1 MKLIEK
7 HTPHKLSENEI
18 YTEFQCI
25 FHSVFCDIPDIDLD
39 NASFYN
45 EHFCYQE
52 SELEKKFY
60 EERYLNLA
68 PTTVY
73 SKDVNGYRFEN
84 LNKFE
89 NDIIDYSLN
98 IVKKMLVVTGRQGWG
113 KTTLIRNVFYHL
125 LPKNPQNPVLPIYV
139 SFNRHI
145 NKFNISQKENFENL
159 FYELLSDNISKYTAK
174 SLSKI
179 DDKFWTFLKSKK
191 EYIKYY
197 VQCCRLE
204 DMVKKGILTTSQQLK
219 EICALQDVE
228 LKRIETILY
237 SLQFIQQEYKIEPI
251 FIFDDLDPLQY
262 DFVIWLFN
270 ETYRLSHIYYF
281 KTILVMRPNTYQQ
294 IKLCKTFQAISPV
307 EFPLEIPNCSIFL
320 TESLAKF
327 KNEINASSKNVNIV
341 VENKKIT
348 PNDINIFVEN
358 YCRVALSYEAKLFL
372 ENTSGGDLRNLKKL
386 LRAYLSS
393 GYIKLEKILGLISI
407 DLKEDSLPIWIVYT
421 SIITNN
427 YLSVFPHTKTNE
439 DDFIINVLCNGG
451 EYANTYLIR
460 LHILAYFHR
469 FRRISNLDEFVERY
483 SPLLKEGDTA
493 LRNSIK
499 RVLKRFNNARLIT
512 NHKHLYIDK
521 KEEVNDIDEFHIL
534 PLGHYYLKYLFF
546 KFEYIVYMKDDI
558 DYDENNKYDIK
569 DCIEVREQAERF
581 KEVVKYLHF
590 FYEKEKIFISQI
602 QLAQLDK
609 YIKCFSPAEDK
620 CFLFSLQMVNKMND
634 YGKRRNFDLYELDRL
649 RKEINEFAEKIF
661 NRTI

>member
-1 MKLIEK
+1 MD
-7 HTPHKLSENEI
+7 
-18 YTEFQCI
+18 F
-25 FHSVFCDIPDIDLD
+25 F
-39 NASFYN
+39 
-45 EHFCYQE
+45 
-52 SELEKKFY
+52 
-60 EERYLNLA
+60 
-68 PTTVY
+68 
-73 SKDVNGYRFEN
+73 
-84 LNKFE
+84 
-89 NDIIDYSLN
+89 
-98 IVKKMLVVTGRQGWG
+98 
-113 KTTLIRNVFYHL
+113 KT
-125 LPKNPQNPVLPIYV
+125 
-139 SFNRHI
+139 
-145 NKFNISQKENFENL
+145 
-159 FYELLSDNISKYTAK
+159 
-174 SLSKI
+174 
-179 DDKFWTFLKSKK
+179 KK
-191 EYIKYY
+191 EYIKYF
-197 VQCCRLE
+197 VKCRRLE
-204 DMVKKGILTTSQQLK
+204 NMVEKGILTTSQQLK

-228 LKRIETILY
+228 LKRFETILY

-307 EFPLEIPNCSIFL
+307 EFPLEIPNCSTFL

-327 KNEINASSKNVNIV
+327 KNEINASVKNVNIV
-341 VENKKIT
+341 VENKKIM
-348 PNDINIFVEN
+348 PNDINVFVEN

-372 ENTSGGDLRNLKKL
+372 ENTSGGDLRSLKKL
-386 LRAYLSS
+386 LRTYLSS

-451 EYANTYLIR
+451 EYTNTYLIR

-469 FRRISNLDEFVERY
+469 FRRISNLDEFMERY
-483 SPLLKEGDTA
+483 SPLLQEGDTA

-512 NHKHLYIDK
+512 NHKHLYIEK

-534 PLGHYYLKYLFF
+534 PLGHYYLKDLFF

-581 KEVVKYLHF
+581 KEIVKYLHF
-590 FYEKEKIFISQI
+590 FIEKVQIFISQI

-609 YIKCFSPAEDK
+609 YIRCFSPSEDK
-620 CFLFSLQMVNKMND
+620 CFLFSLQMVNKMSD
-634 YGKRRNFDLYELDRL
+634 YGKRRNFDLYELDGL

>member
-1 MKLIEK
+1 M
-7 HTPHKLSENEI
+7 
-18 YTEFQCI
+18 
-25 FHSVFCDIPDIDLD
+25 
-39 NASFYN
+39 
-45 EHFCYQE
+45 
-52 SELEKKFY
+52 
-60 EERYLNLA
+60 NLA
-68 PTTVY
+68 PTTVH

-89 NDIIDYSLN
+89 NDLIDYSLN

-113 KTTLIRNVFYHL
+113 KTTLLRNVFYHL
-125 LPKNPQNPVLPIYV
+125 LPKNPKNPVLPIYV

-145 NKFNISQKENFENL
+145 NKFNINQKENFENL

-174 SLSKI
+174 SLSNI
-179 DDKFWTFLKSKK
+179 DDKFWTFLKTKK
-191 EYIKYY
+191 EYIEYFVK
-197 VQCCRLE
+197 CRRLE
-204 DMVKKGILTTSQQLK
+204 NMVEKGILTTSQQLK

-228 LKRIETILY
+228 LKRFETILY

-307 EFPLEIPNCSIFL
+307 EFPLEIPNCSTFL

-327 KNEINASSKNVNIV
+327 KNEINASVKNVNIV
-341 VENKKIT
+341 VENKKIM
-348 PNDINIFVEN
+348 PNDINVFVEN

-372 ENTSGGDLRNLKKL
+372 ENTSGGDLRSLKKL
-386 LRAYLSS
+386 LRTYLSS

-469 FRRISNLDEFVERY
+469 FRRISNLDEFMERY
-483 SPLLKEGDTA
+483 SPLLQEGDTA

-512 NHKHLYIDK
+512 NHKHLYIEK

-534 PLGHYYLKYLFF
+534 PLGHYYLKDLFF

-581 KEVVKYLHF
+581 KEIVKYLHF

-609 YIKCFSPAEDK
+609 YIRCFSPSEDK
-620 CFLFSLQMVNKMND
+620 CFLFSLQMVNKMSD
-634 YGKRRNFDLYELDRL
+634 YGKRRNFDLYELDGL